1 MRQLGV
7 RNIAQYSAGNVH
19 RMPFPAV
26 FFFFLPTFT
35 SFILSAMFTGAC
47 GPPEK
52 LSLALVQ
59 RSNVLRMTLK
69 LAYLSQCEQN
79 KVTKPGV
86 ALGSQRPWGLDGS
99 FVVQPCSLLSKG
111 GGLTEN
117 IPRVL
122 PQGRGVVLDA
132 ASWEVPPVFGWLS
145 AQGKIS
151 SAEMARTFNCGIGA
165 AVVVEKSEADT
176 VVQRLKESGQNA
188 WIVGEVVHC
197 ESASNRVQIR
207 HLAESLTLAAS
218 KTDVSDAV
226 TVNGAVGGAA
236 KRLKLHIRETVARER
251 MKVGVLISGSGT
263 NLQALIDQSLRHD
276 SCAEIVLVISNK
288 PGVQGLQRAE
298 NAGIPTK
305 VVAVRSY
312 AVLCRCWCLLCLLCC
327 VCCVCA
333 VSVSV
338 CVVSVLC
345 CAVLCLLCL
354 CCTVML

>member
-1 MRQLGV
+1 
-7 RNIAQYSAGNVH
+7 
-19 RMPFPAV
+19 
-26 FFFFLPTFT
+26 
-35 SFILSAMFTGAC
+35 
-47 GPPEK
+47 
-52 LSLALVQ
+52 
-59 RSNVLRMTLK
+59 MTLK
-69 LAYLSQCEQN
+69 FAYLSQC
-79 KVTKPGV
+79 KVAKPV
-86 ALGSQRPWGLDGS
+86 PWKPTSLGLDGS

-226 TVNGAVGGAA
+226 AVNGAVGGAA
-236 KRLKLHIRETVARER
+236 KRLKLHIRETARER

-305 VVAVRSY
+305 VLWFSFI
-312 AVLCRCWCLLCLLCC
+312 L
-327 VCCVCA
+327 
-333 VSVSV
+333 
-338 CVVSVLC
+338 
-345 CAVLCLLCL
+345 
-354 CCTVML
+354 